1 MDLATGRLALAE
13 EYLENKDLLEEA
25 QKRRDDF
32 REALR
37 SDLNT
42 RFDLVEKI
50 SKLETGGVVVDYE

>member
-1 MDLATGRLALAE
+1 VDLATGRLALAE